1 MHDWSMLK
9 NYKLWLAIFA
19 LIPLI
24 LEGFNLSILPSNYN
38 EIVTL
43 FLSILV
49 MGGILNNPNPDKG
62 ESKEDKGKSKE
73 DKESENCTKKITGS
87 EGEEEKK

>member
-1 MHDWSMLK
+1 M
-9 NYKLWLAIFA
+9 
-19 LIPLI
+19 
-24 LEGFNLSILPSNYN
+24 SILPSNYN

-49 MGGILNNPNPDKG
+49 MGGILNNPNPDKV
-62 ESKEDKGKSKE
+62 ELKEDKR
-73 DKESENCTKKITGS
+73 SENCTKKITSS

>member
-1 MHDWSMLK
+1 MYDWNMLK
-9 NYKLWLAIFA
+9 NYRLWLAIFA

-43 FLSILV
+43 ILSILV
-49 MGGILNNPNPDKG
+49 PNTDKVRL
-62 ESKEDKGKSKE
+62 KE
-73 DKESENCTKKITGS
+73 DKESESCTKKITSS
-87 EGEEEKK
+87 EVEEEKK

>member
-62 ESKEDKGKSKE
+62 KSKE

>member
-9 NYKLWLAIFA
+9 NYRLWLAIFA

-49 MGGILNNPNPDKG
+49 MGGILNNPDKV
-62 ESKEDKGKSKE
+62 ELKENKG
-73 DKESENCTKKITGS
+73 SENCTKKITSS

>member
-1 MHDWSMLK
+1 MYDWNMLK
-9 NYKLWLAIFA
+9 NYRLWLAIFA

-43 FLSILV
+43 ILSILV
-49 MGGILNNPNPDKG
+49 MGGILNNPNTDKVRL
-62 ESKEDKGKSKE
+62 KE
-73 DKESENCTKKITGS
+73 DKESESCTKKITSS
-87 EGEEEKK
+87 EVEEEKK

>member
-9 NYKLWLAIFA
+9 NYRLWLAIFA

-49 MGGILNNPNPDKG
+49 MGGILNR
-62 ESKEDKGKSKE
+62 
-73 DKESENCTKKITGS
+73 
-87 EGEEEKK
+87 

>member
-9 NYKLWLAIFA
+9 SYRLWLAIFA

-24 LEGFNLSILPSNYN
+24 LEGFNLSILPLNYN

-49 MGGILNNPNPDKG
+49 MGGILNNPNPDKV
-62 ESKEDKGKSKE
+62 ELKEN
-73 DKESENCTKKITGS
+73 KESENCTKKITSS

>member
-1 MHDWSMLK
+1 MYDWNMLK
-9 NYKLWLAIFA
+9 NYRLWLAIFA

-43 FLSILV
+43 ILSILV
-49 MGGILNNPNPDKG
+49 MGGILNNPNTDKV
-62 ESKEDKGKSKE
+62 ELKDDKA
-73 DKESENCTKKITGS
+73 SENCTKKITSS
-87 EGEEEKK
+87 EVEEENK

>member
-9 NYKLWLAIFA
+9 NYRLWLAIFA
-19 LIPLI
+19 LIPLV

-43 FLSILV
+43 ILSILV
-49 MGGILNNPNPDKG
+49 MGGILNNPNTDKV
-62 ESKEDKGKSKE
+62 ELKDDKA
-73 DKESENCTKKITGS
+73 SENCTKKITSS
-87 EGEEEKK
+87 EVEEENK